1 LTTSANAKAE
11 SFMKTLKAEEVY
23 LQQYRDQEDA
33 RTCIQRFIEEVY
45 NRKRLHSSLGYLSPE
60 DFEQR
65 RRPKLDAQG
74 ETAR

>member
-1 LTTSANAKAE
+1 LANAKAE

-45 NRKRLHSSLGYLSPE
+45 NRKRLHSSVGYLSPE
-60 DFEQR
+60 DFEQQR
-65 RRPKLDAQG
+65 RLKPDAQG
-74 ETAR
+74 EAVL